1 MKIKNTL
8 ISKILYFKDVITP
21 KLEAE
26 KYTINLPNTLFDF
39 TLKDLVGKRI
49 YKLLVSGKIENV
61 NDLEKTLQIDL
72 NDPFSYSNYCFLE
85 HENYIIILTYG
96 EIQPQ
101 LWELSLE
108 AVFEKE

>member
-1 MKIKNTL
+1 MKIKNTQ
-8 ISKILYFKDVITP
+8 ISKVLYFKDLISP
-21 KLEAE
+21 KLEDE
-26 KYTINLPNTLFDF
+26 KYTVNLPNTLFSF

-49 YKLLVSGKIENV
+49 YRLLNSEKIENV
-61 NDLEKTLQIDL
+61 NYLEKELHIDL
-72 NDPFSYSNYCFLE
+72 DDPFSYSNYCFLE
-85 HENYIIILTYG
+85 HENYLIILTYG